1 MKKLGM
7 GTDSTKKEKNN
18 KKSKKVDFGYFTQF
32 SHLDV
37 IEVFNTI
44 EWNYILIVDVPT
56 KDDRVKR
63 KLFNLSYA
71 GQEVKPE
78 WYSSMN
84 SNCFKFKRNLAA
96 DAVKSENDIR

>member
-7 GTDSTKKEKNN
+7 DADSTKKLKIN

-44 EWNYILIVDVPT
+44 ELNYILIVDVPT

-63 KLFNLSYA
+63 KLFNLSC
-71 GQEVKPE
+71 GFGCVE
-78 WYSSMN
+78 
-84 SNCFKFKRNLAA
+84 
-96 DAVKSENDIR
+96 